1 MTSYVALPKNDLT
14 DSSGLSPGVFDQ
26 RLPSLTGLRF
36 AAALLVF
43 GFHIQAMHVFRADSA
58 GERVVGH
65 LFGHGAVGVS
75 FFFILSGFVLTWSAR
90 SGERARRIWRRRA
103 AKIYPNHLV
112 TAAIAIAGLLA
123 LPGVADAGSSR
134 LAGVLPNLL
143 LLQAWDPNPAVYF
156 GLNTVSWSLS
166 CEALFYF
173 CFPFLLRLL
182 GRVGERALWPLAAGL
197 AAIVWCLPLATFGS
211 SSATSYWLIY
221 VFPPSRL
228 AEFCLGMVLA
238 RIVRVGRWPR
248 IPAWV
253 AAVLLVA
260 AYIAVGYVPT
270 RFGYVAATVIPL
282 ALLVPALAT
291 ADVRGRGSL
300 WSRRRAVWLGE
311 VSFAFYLIHQ
321 LVIRYTL
328 KVLSRAVGDPG
339 TWSAAR
345 SVEVAVAMVA
355 MSLLAAWVLY
365 RVVEQPLNRRLRGT
379 RARPKSQVDDNAAV
393 PAVGVVGRQDL
404 SLNGDR

>member
-1 MTSYVALPKNDLT
+1 MTSHIALPESDLIV
-14 DSSGLSPGVFDQ
+14 SPGTSDQ

-36 AAALLVF
+36 AAAALVF
-43 GFHIQAMHVFRADSA
+43 GFHIQAMHVFRADST
-58 GERVVGH
+58 GQRVVGR

-75 FFFILSGFVLTWSAR
+75 FFFILSGFVLTWSVRAN
-90 SGERARRIWRRRA
+90 EPARRIWRRRA

-112 TAAIAIAGLLA
+112 TAAVAIVGVSA
-123 LPGVADAGSSR
+123 LSGVAGVAGAGSSR

-143 LLQAWDPNPAVYF
+143 LIQAWDPNPAVYF

-182 GRVGERALWPLAAGL
+182 GRVGERALWPLAASL
-197 AAIVWCLPLATFGS
+197 TAIVWCLPLATFGS

-221 VFPPSRL
+221 VFPPARI

-238 RIVRVGRWPR
+238 RIVRAGRWPHV
-248 IPAWV
+248 PAWV

-260 AYIAVGYVPT
+260 AYVSVGYLPT

-282 ALLVPALAT
+282 AMLVPALAT
-291 ADVRGRGSL
+291 ADIRGCASL

-311 VSFAFYLIHQ
+311 LSFAFYLVHQ

-328 KVLSRAVGDPG
+328 KVLPKALGEPSA
-339 TWSAAR
+339 WSTAR
-345 SVEVAVAMVA
+345 SVGAAVAMAA
-355 MSLLAAWVLY
+355 MSLLAAWALY
-365 RVVEQPLNRRLRGT
+365 SVIERPFNGRLRGSGAV
-379 RARPKSQVDDNAAV
+379 RSGAA
-393 PAVGVVGRQDL
+393 
-404 SLNGDR
+404 